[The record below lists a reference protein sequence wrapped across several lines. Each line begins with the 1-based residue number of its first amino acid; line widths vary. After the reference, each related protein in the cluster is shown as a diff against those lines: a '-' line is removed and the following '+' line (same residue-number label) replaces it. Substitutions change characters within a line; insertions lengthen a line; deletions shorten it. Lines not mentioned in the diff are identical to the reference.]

1 MPNWPG
7 SSSFKQDRRW
17 QNIHLPRSTT
27 KTSHT
32 NTPRRNSKL
41 PSGTDTSKSRPG
53 LLRRQKQYGR
63 GWNRRPLV
71 DIVGSPRSRSYRTFS
86 LDWAFRLYQGV
97 VRIGVHCDLVA
108 ALSTCAV
115 ALNVVFNAKRWSVG
129 DPLVL
134 RLEWPGR
141 LPWVKGI
148 AEG

>member
-63 GWNRRPLV
+63 GWNRRPL
-71 DIVGSPRSRSYRTFS
+71 GRHRRKSAFS
-86 LDWAFRLYQGV
+86 FLPNVFARLG
-97 VRIGVHCDLVA
+97 LP
-108 ALSTCAV
+108 ALSGCRPNWCA
-115 ALNVVFNAKRWSVG
+115 LRSCCGLIDMRGRLERRFNVKRWSVG